1 MVSGIERQK
10 MKNNSLCSDKAIECG
25 WKLSMERYELKI
37 ALVYYSNEFSS
48 KWWVGLELTNRRY
61 F

>member
-48 KWWVGLELTNRRY
+48 KWWVGL
-61 F
+61 